1 MKADVDQQKETQRKA
16 ANRKRVAA
24 SKERREAGRGC
35 CIFEYDGEMLTAA
48 VRAGHLSNFETDAK
62 KIAVALA
69 KLLREKSANA
79 LICPRCGRRIL
90 AG

>member
-1 MKADVDQQKETQRKA
+1 VKDDVDRQKETQRKA

-24 SKERREAGRGC
+24 SKARRADGRRC

-48 VRAGHLSNFETDAK
+48 VRAGYLSNFETDPK

-69 KLLREKSANA
+69 KLLREKSGNA
-79 LICPRCGRRIL
+79 LICPRCGRRML